1 MLAQA
6 GVALAVL
13 ALVVFVGFFPR
24 TVRSAPRPPVL
35 RSSLISLPGLAG
47 AVPAAPVTSLEAG
60 PVPLTVVA
68 PPVSA
73 EDLVDAADDTQALLL
88 ALEAA
93 REEGTSTDLEPG
105 REEEQLPLFYRYE
118 IQPGD
123 TLSSIAGRF
132 GIEAD
137 YIIWNNIDIL
147 PNEELLTVGEQLQI
161 PSVAGIIHDVR
172 LDETLTEIAER
183 YEADVSEIVAFSANG
198 LANANLLQ
206 EGVTVLVPGGRVIP
220 PPAPAIRPALQQAPP
235 TFVVGEVSAFGFVWP
250 VVDIITSY
258 YGPYHP
264 LGIDINAPLGVPI
277 VAAAAGQ
284 VVFIGGDVCCSYGF
298 HVEIKHDETFS
309 TLYAHLDSFTVEL
322 GQQVEQGQVISLSG
336 LSGRST
342 GPHLHFEIRRDGIYQ
357 DPLLYLP

>member
-1 MLAQA
+1 M
-6 GVALAVL
+6 
-13 ALVVFVGFFPR
+13 
-24 TVRSAPRPPVL
+24 
-35 RSSLISLPGLAG
+35 
-47 AVPAAPVTSLEAG
+47 
-60 PVPLTVVA
+60 
-68 PPVSA
+68 
-73 EDLVDAADDTQALLL
+73 
-88 ALEAA
+88 
-93 REEGTSTDLEPG
+93 
-105 REEEQLPLFYRYE
+105 
-118 IQPGD
+118 
-123 TLSSIAGRF
+123 
-132 GIEAD
+132 
-137 YIIWNNIDIL
+137 
-147 PNEELLTVGEQLQI
+147 
-161 PSVAGIIHDVR
+161 R
-172 LDETLTEIAER
+172 LDETLAEIAER

-264 LGIDINAPLGVPI
+264 LGMDINAPLGVPI

-298 HVEIKHDETFS
+298 HVEIKHDEIFS

-322 GQQVEQGQVISLSG
+322 GQQVEQGQVIGLSG